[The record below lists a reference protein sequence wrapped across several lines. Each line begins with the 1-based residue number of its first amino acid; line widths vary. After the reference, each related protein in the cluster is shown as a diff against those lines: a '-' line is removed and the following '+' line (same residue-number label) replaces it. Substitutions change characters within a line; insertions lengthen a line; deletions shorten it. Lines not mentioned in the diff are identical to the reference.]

1 MLIYYML
8 MFVLYFIHL
17 FNVSYHGDRSW
28 PRARASLLKQRPIT
42 VMLTSS
48 IRQCYFSF
56 YKFPNGFS
64 LLADS
69 FYSYMSSHLAS

>member
-1 MLIYYML
+1 MLIYYM
-8 MFVLYFIHL
+8 FTFALYFIYL

-42 VMLTSS
+42 VMLMSS

-56 YKFPNGFS
+56 YKFPNGFQFI
-64 LLADS
+64 DR
-69 FYSYMSSHLAS
+69 